1 MKPEEIMATLHSE
14 LGQTLLNRVRDPEAK
29 SADLNVAR
37 QFLKDNDISAIP
49 TDDNALS
56 ALLDELPFDEIN
68 TSTLQ

>member
-1 MKPEEIMATLHSE
+1 MKPEEIMAALHSE